1 LDWCLRGRHHRG
13 RHERRR
19 RADRWAAA
27 AVPRPDQIH
36 RVAAALKGEVSK
48 DPHDFVASH
57 LLRTASGSTG
67 NAVLFGVVCLLARG
81 IVQSGAGISAA
92 DAQDRPYPWRIVV
105 LFLLIGYQ
113 LYRIA
118 LDDLLA

>member
-1 LDWCLRGRHHRG
+1 MNGAAELIGGLLLLFLGP
-13 RHERRR
+13 
-19 RADRWAAA
+19 DR
-27 AVPRPDQIH
+27 IH
-36 RVAAALKGEVSK
+36 RVAAALTQGELSE